1 MTFLIYLNVL
11 PISFCIRKRSTFQRF
26 TCFFNINFPS
36 SMIFS

>member
-11 PISFCIRKRSTFQRF
+11 PYIFLHPQVFQRF
-26 TCFFNINFPS
+26 TCFSNINFPS